1 MTHQIAPANICTL
14 KRPRTF
20 DQSYSFCH
28 EAVKAPPTTIA
39 TTHQLPNH
47 HIRPDSSILLD
58 VAVAISLAHIY
69 SIFLSIECGYYCAM
83 CAHAIYWNS
92 PYVPV
97 ASTLFGYLNLL
108 HTPCTLHS
116 AYWKSKNK
124 KCIKKPT
131 TYSSKIIITF
141 NQNRIGG
148 HVVCLFAILSR

>member
-1 MTHQIAPANICTL
+1 MTHQIAPANICSIL

-97 ASTLFGYLNLL
+97 ASSTLFGYLNLL
-108 HTPCTLHS
+108 HTPCTLTQRVLKKQKKKM
-116 AYWKSKNK
+116 YKKN
-124 KCIKKPT
+124 
-131 TYSSKIIITF
+131 
-141 NQNRIGG
+141 QRRI
-148 HVVCLFAILSR
+148 V